1 VVWHVL
7 SDPVSWGSNIDVVD
21 EEGRERIK
29 VFLFPFDGERTCCQS
44 RTQHKADCRTSVAKG
59 VAELEL
65 VLGDGHMDVGLCVIW
80 VVVRELANRVPYPCG
95 LTHMLT
101 VEV

>member
-29 VFLFPFDGERTCCQS
+29 VFLFPFDGERTCCQ
-44 RTQHKADCRTSVAKG
+44 
-59 VAELEL
+59 
-65 VLGDGHMDVGLCVIW
+65 
-80 VVVRELANRVPYPCG
+80 
-95 LTHMLT
+95 
-101 VEV
+101 